1 MRLERTRRAGFAL
14 ALGVAMGP
22 SFGQPTEPAIE
33 AFLNAA
39 SYSRREAEAA
49 QEQISAA
56 WRSGYAAMLVD
67 LLDVVV
73 RTRGANPRTFMAP
86 DKLIDFLEQQ
96 TGQSFGEDLEGWKE
110 WVWSQPYA
118 PHPRYGEFKGKL
130 YAKLDPRF
138 VVFFRS
144 EEPPKIRL
152 DEIQWGGVSI
162 NGIPPL
168 DHPKHIPAAE
178 AAYLEDDN
186 IVFGFFLDGEARA
199 YPKRILAWHELA
211 LDRVGERELA
221 IVYCTLC
228 GTVIPF
234 DAKVDG
240 KVLTFG
246 TSGLLYRS
254 NKLMFDHETASL
266 WSSLTGE
273 PVVGPLV
280 QLDLKLKPLPVV
292 TTTWGE
298 WRARHP
304 DTRVLSLDTGFT
316 RDYSEGAAYRAY
328 FGTDELM
335 FGVALR
341 DGRLPNKA
349 EVLVIRSTAPAFDAV
364 APADDV
370 PPFAIAATF
379 LAAHPVYQTELD
391 GTKLVVVTSPAGANR
406 VYSSE
411 GFSFVET
418 DGSETLRDSEGRAW
432 TIGEDFLTARFDAGI
447 RLPRIAAH
455 RAFWFG
461 WYAQHPDTV
470 LIGDQADEPVLPS
483 ECGIGCSSPEE

>member
-1 MRLERTRRAGFAL
+1 VPVRLIRVL
-14 ALGVAMGP
+14 AVLLPSAVAAAVL
-22 SFGQPTEPAIE
+22 GQPAEPGLE
-33 AFLNAA
+33 AFLDAAA
-39 SYSRREAEAA
+39 SHKHRATEAQTEIAA
-49 QEQISAA
+49 G
-56 WRSGYAAMLVD
+56 WKDGYAPMLVD
-67 LLDVVV
+67 LLDIVL
-73 RTRGANPRTFMAP
+73 RTRDLNRQTFMQP
-86 DKLIDFLEQQ
+86 SRFVEFVEQQ
-96 TGQSFGEDLEGWKE
+96 TGQPFGEDIERWRE
-110 WVWSQPYA
+110 WEWSQPYA
-118 PHPRYGEFKGKL
+118 PHPRYGEFKGRL
-130 YAKLDPRF
+130 YAMLDPRF

-144 EEPPKIRL
+144 DATPRIRL
-152 DEIQWGGVSI
+152 DEIVWGGVSI

-168 DHPKHIPAAE
+168 DHPKLVAA
-178 AAYLEDDN
+178 ADATYLDDSN
-186 IVFGFFLDGEARA
+186 VVFGISVGGEARA

-211 LDRVGERELA
+211 LDRVGGRELA

-234 DAKVDG
+234 DAQAGG

-280 QLDLKLKPLPVV
+280 KLKLRLTPLPVV

-298 WRARHP
+298 WRGRHP

-349 EVLVIRSTAPAFDAV
+349 EVLVVRSTAPAEA
-364 APADDV
+364 ASAAASPTS
-370 PPFAIAATF
+370 PPFAISTALLRERPVLNTEVAGTSVVVITSAAGASRVYASQSYRFVSVGEDGTLLDAAGKAWVVDEDAVTATF
-379 LAAHPVYQTELD
+379 
-391 GTKLVVVTSPAGANR
+391 
-406 VYSSE
+406 
-411 GFSFVET
+411 
-418 DGSETLRDSEGRAW
+418 
-432 TIGEDFLTARFDAGI
+432 DADI
-447 RLPRIAAH
+447 RLPRLPAH

-470 LIGDQADEPVLPS
+470 LLQ
-483 ECGIGCSSPEE
+483 

>member
-1 MRLERTRRAGFAL
+1 M
-14 ALGVAMGP
+14 
-22 SFGQPTEPAIE
+22 
-33 AFLNAA
+33 
-39 SYSRREAEAA
+39 
-49 QEQISAA
+49 
-56 WRSGYAAMLVD
+56 
-67 LLDVVV
+67 
-73 RTRGANPRTFMAP
+73 
-86 DKLIDFLEQQ
+86 
-96 TGQSFGEDLEGWKE
+96 
-110 WVWSQPYA
+110 
-118 PHPRYGEFKGKL
+118 
-130 YAKLDPRF
+130 
-138 VVFFRS
+138 
-144 EEPPKIRL
+144 
-152 DEIQWGGVSI
+152 SI

-168 DHPKHIPAAE
+168 DHPKQVAAE
-178 AAYLEDDN
+178 EATYLEDDN
-186 IVFGFFLDGEARA
+186 VVFGLFVDGEPRA

-211 LDRVGERELA
+211 LDRVGDRELA

-234 DAKVDG
+234 DARAGG

-280 QLDLKLKPLPVV
+280 QLKLRLTALPVV

-304 DTRVLSLDTGFT
+304 DTRVLSLDTGFR

-349 EVLVIRSTAPAFDAV
+349 EVLVIRSTTPAGAGTALPV
-364 APADDV
+364 PA
-370 PPFAIAATF
+370 PPFAISTAR
-379 LAAHPVYQTELD
+379 LAQAPILHVQVA
-391 GTKLVVVTSPAGANR
+391 GTNVVVVTSPAGASR
-406 VYSSE
+406 VYA
-411 GFSFVET
+411 GGDHRFVT
-418 DGSETLRDSEGRAW
+418 ATADDKLLDADGQEWLVD
-432 TIGEDFLTARFDAGI
+432 EDFLTATFDPAV
-447 RLPRIAAH
+447 RLPRLAAH

-470 LIGDQADEPVLPS
+470 LIE
-483 ECGIGCSSPEE
+483 

>member
-1 MRLERTRRAGFAL
+1 MVLRVMSVVMML
-14 ALGVAMGP
+14 AACAVVAAA
-22 SFGQPTEPAIE
+22 FGQPSEPGVQ
-33 AFLNAA
+33 AFLDAA
-39 SYSRREAEAA
+39 SSSKRRAAEAQA
-49 QEQISAA
+49 EIAAA
-56 WRSGYAAMLVD
+56 WRDGYAPMLVD
-67 LLDVVV
+67 LLDLVE
-73 RTRGANPRTFMAP
+73 RTRDLNRQTFMQP
-86 DKLIDFLEQQ
+86 SHFVSFLEQQ
-96 TGQSFGEDLEGWKE
+96 TGQTLGEDIAKWRE
-110 WVWSQPYA
+110 WEWAQPYA
-118 PHPRYGEFKGKL
+118 PHPGYGEFKGKL
-130 YAKLDPRF
+130 YAMLDPRF
-138 VVFFRS
+138 VVFFRAAVQ
-144 EEPPKIRL
+144 PTIRL
-152 DEIQWGGVSI
+152 DEIVWGGVSI

-168 DHPKHIPAAE
+168 DHPKHVAAE
-178 AAYLEDDN
+178 EATYLEDDN
-186 IVFGFFLDGEARA
+186 VVFGLFVDGEPRA

-211 LDRVGERELA
+211 LDRVGDRELA

-234 DAKVDG
+234 DARAG
-240 KVLTFG
+240 GRALTFG

-280 QLDLKLKPLPVV
+280 QLKLRLTALPVV

-304 DTRVLSLDTGFT
+304 DTRVLSLDTGFR

-349 EVLVIRSTAPAFDAV
+349 EVLVIRATTPAGAGNAV
-364 APADDV
+364 PVPA
-370 PPFAIAATF
+370 PPFAISTAR
-379 LAAHPVYQTELD
+379 LAQSPILHAEVA
-391 GTKLVVVTSPAGANR
+391 GTNVVVVTSPAGASR
-406 VYSSE
+406 VYASGE
-411 GFSFVET
+411 HRFVT
-418 DGSETLRDSEGRAW
+418 AAADGKVLDADGRQW
-432 TIGEDFLTARFDAGI
+432 LVDEDFLTPTFDPAI
-447 RLPRIAAH
+447 RLPRLAAH

-470 LIGDQADEPVLPS
+470 LME
-483 ECGIGCSSPEE
+483 